1 MLILF
6 ADDSASIG
14 RMVTTFLTAHGH
26 QVIHARN
33 GREAVA
39 LFQSELPDLVLM
51 DVVMLEMDGI
61 EATRHIKSLASR
73 RWIPLIM
80 MTSLSS
86 KEELIAGIQA
96 GADDYLIKPISL
108 EVLEARIQSMDRIAQ
123 IQDSLFNILDNVY
136 EGVITIDGHGGIR
149 AFNKA
154 AERIFGYGFEEVAGR
169 NVNMLMPPPYAEEH
183 DGYLGRYLAGG
194 APRIIGIGRKVSGLR
209 KNGEVFPLNLAVTE
223 VRSSNGS
230 LFIGLVRDISVE
242 EEARQRIEHMAL
254 HDPLTGLPN
263 RARFK
268 EVLEEASKRAD
279 ARPCAVLF
287 IDLDGFKPINDEHGH
302 EAGDQAL
309 STVAKR
315 LLHGVAEK
323 DVVARLGGDEFVVL
337 LVDVGDKDVARNIAE
352 RLLSSISQP
361 MNLMGHPCRLGASI
375 GVGMMPADGVTAN
388 DILTLADNAMYV
400 AKRSGKGCVVLTGE
414 MPRVYSG

>member
-33 GREAVA
+33 GLEAVA
-39 LFQSELPDLVLM
+39 LFQSERPDLVLM
-51 DVVMLEMDGI
+51 DVVMPEMDGF
-61 EATRHIKSLASR
+61 EATRRIKAHASR

-108 EVLEARIQSMDRIAQ
+108 EILEARIHSMERIAQ
-123 IQDSLFNILDNVY
+123 IQDSLFSVLDNVY
-136 EGVITIDGHGGIR
+136 EAVITIDGHGDIH

-154 AERIFGYGFEEVAGR
+154 AERIFGYGFDEVVGR

-209 KNGEVFPLNLAVTE
+209 KNGDVFPMNLAVTE
-223 VRSSNGS
+223 VRSPKGS

-242 EEARQRIEHMAL
+242 EEARQRIEYMAL

-268 EVLEEASKRAD
+268 EVLEEASKLAD
-279 ARPCAVLF
+279 ERPCAVLF

-315 LLHGVAEK
+315 LLHGVAGK
-323 DVVARLGGDEFVVL
+323 DMVARLGGDEFVVL
-337 LVDVGDKDVARNIAE
+337 LDGVGDQDVARNIAQ

-361 MNLMGHPCRLGASI
+361 MDLLGHRCSLGASI
-375 GVGMMPADGVTAN
+375 GVAMMPADGATATG
-388 DILTLADNAMYV
+388 ILTSADDAMYA
-400 AKRSGKGCVVLTGE
+400 AKRAGKGCVVLAGE
-414 MPRVYSG
+414 QKAA